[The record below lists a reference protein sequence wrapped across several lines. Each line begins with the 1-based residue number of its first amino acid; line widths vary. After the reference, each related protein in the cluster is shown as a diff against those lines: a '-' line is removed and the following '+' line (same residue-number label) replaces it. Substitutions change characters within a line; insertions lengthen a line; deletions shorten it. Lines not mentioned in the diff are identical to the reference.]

1 MAEIFTSKI
10 GEYQVYTIINL
21 ENPEAF
27 LCSIIPAKEFTI
39 FIKLNTHLHT
49 LDELREEFIKFS
61 SSFNY
66 NEYGAFLNFL

>member
-1 MAEIFTSKI
+1 MKKNLLE
-10 GEYQVYTIINL
+10 QVKEIINKNNQ
-21 ENPEAF
+21 ESSF

-39 FIKLNTHLHT
+39 FIKLNTHLDT

-66 NEYGAFLNFL
+66 NE